1 MDEGK
6 NQMKPLDRYLSRLDV
21 WGMAFGCIVSWGV
34 LAMPGTTFLPVAGP
48 VGTLIAMVIGM
59 AIIFFG
65 LAVMLYVQNVVRKK
79 HDALEREKIRV
90 ADTGIGMSREFVERI
105 FDSFE
110 RERNSTVS
118 GIEGTGLGM
127 SITKSIV
134 DLMGGTIEVLTA
146 PGSGTQ
152 IIRLKLKL
160 AGESEDPRPGGQ
172 RAGGYPDRRHDRK
185 RLFRGRQSRGAGRYT
200 GAYRKACGYRGA
212 DEYAQVRPAAQVSV
226 RTK

>member
-1 MDEGK
+1 MGDGF
-6 NQMKPLDRYLSRLDV
+6 RLH
-21 WGMAFGCIVSWGV
+21 GRLGRIRHARHHVS
-34 LAMPGTTFLPVAGP
+34 PGRGTGGSVTASVSE
-48 VGTLIAMVIGM
+48 VGTVADGY
-59 AIIFFG
+59 G
-65 LAVMLYVQNVVRKK
+65 SY
-79 HDALEREKIRV
+79 EIRV
-90 ADTGIGMSREFVERI
+90 ADSGIGMSREFVERI
-105 FDSFE
+105 FDSFK

-118 GIEGTGLGM
+118 GVEDTGLGM

-146 PGSGTQ
+146 PGSGTH

-212 DEYAQVRPAAQVSV
+212 DEYAQVRPAAQVSA